1 MSSAAAHWSLRP
13 GRGICSIKPEICSSL
28 PWWADGKKLSS
39 KVKQKE
45 ALASGGHDGQG
56 LS

>member
-1 MSSAAAHWSLRP
+1 MSLLDLFDHAKDLFIAAMVGS
-13 GRGICSIKPEICSSL
+13 
-28 PWWADGKKLSS
+28 KKLSS
-39 KVKQKE
+39 KVRQKE